1 MALYLSKPSY
11 PFKPIRSIPALA
23 KALRLDVVALTSA
36 ADSASR
42 NYRSVAPPPGSTR
55 QTFDALG
62 QLKNIHRRIKQVF
75 FTKVIFPDYLHGS
88 LKGCDYV
95 TNASRHTDKQILI
108 CEDVKKFFPSVT
120 ADRVEDVWCGFFGFA
135 PDVAQLLTKLTTK
148 DGVLPQGAIPSS
160 YLANLVLWRH
170 EPLLHAKLAERDITY
185 SRYVDDMAMS
195 SVKHLT
201 KETQTWVIAQVY
213 GMLRKVGLKAGR
225 EKHEIFSATEPMIAT
240 KLIVNRKPSLSSKK
254 RSQIR
259 AQVRQVEMMQSA
271 GGDQETVRELV
282 NKAAQRVGQ
291 LGRFHSTSAGHLK
304 KRVKAVRAALPMESH
319 SSTTYPVRHVAQPQ
333 SPVGELPPWE
343 LSDFS

>member
-1 MALYLSKPSY
+1 MALYLIKPSY

-36 ADSASR
+36 ADSASK

-95 TNASRHTDKQILI
+95 TNASLHTNKQILI

-120 ADRVEDVWCGFFGFA
+120 ADRVEDVWCGFFGFS
-135 PDVAQLLTKLTTK
+135 PEVAQLLTKLTTK

-160 YLANLVLWRH
+160 YLANLVLWRY
-170 EPLLHAKLAERDITY
+170 EPLVHAKLAERGITY

-195 SVKHLT
+195 SVNHLNR
-201 KETQTWVIAQVY
+201 ETQTWVIAQVY
-213 GMLRKVGLKAGR
+213 GMLRKVGLSAGR
-225 EKHEIFSATEPMIAT
+225 AKHEIFSATEPMIVT
-240 KLIVNRKPSLSSKK
+240 KLIVNKKPSLSLKK
-254 RSQIR
+254 RSQVR
-259 AQVRQVEMMQSA
+259 AQVRQVEWASSSGA
-271 GGDQETVRELV
+271 TPDTVRELA

-291 LGRFHSTSAGHLK
+291 LGRFHTTQAAHLK
-304 KRVKAVRAALPMESH
+304 ERVKAVRTALPMKSH
-319 SSTTYPVRHVAQPQ
+319 FAFTGPSSLVTPLQHQA
-333 SPVGELPPWE
+333 GDLAPWE
-343 LSDFS
+343 

>member
-23 KALRLDVVALTSA
+23 RALRLDVAALTSA
-36 ADSASR
+36 AECANN

-62 QLKNIHRRIKQVF
+62 PLKEIHRRIKTVF
-75 FTKVIFPDYLHGS
+75 FANVIFPDYLHGS

-95 TNASRHTDKQILI
+95 TNAALHTNKQILI

-135 PDVAQLLTKLTTK
+135 PVVAEILTKLTTK

-170 EPLLHAKLAERDITY
+170 EPLLHAKLADRGITY

-195 SVKHLT
+195 SVKHLN

-225 EKHEIFSATEPMIAT
+225 AKHEIFSATKPMIAT
-240 KLIVNRKPSLSSKK
+240 KLIVNRKPSVSPKK
-254 RSQIR
+254 RSQVR
-259 AQVRQVEMMQSA
+259 AQVSQVEMAQSSGA
-271 GGDQETVRELV
+271 NHEIIRELA

-291 LGRFHSTSAGHLK
+291 LGRFHSTQAAHLK
-304 KRVKAVRAALPMESH
+304 KRVKAVRAALPMESR
-319 SSTTYPVRHVAQPQ
+319 SAITCPSPHVVP
-333 SPVGELPPWE
+333 SPTPAGDLAPWE
-343 LSDFS
+343 

>member
-1 MALYLSKPSY
+1 MDLYLSKPSY

-23 KALRLDVVALTSA
+23 KALRLDVAALTSA
-36 ADSASR
+36 ADRANK

-75 FTKVIFPDYLHGS
+75 FAKVIFPDYLHGS

-95 TNASRHTDKQILI
+95 TNASLHTNKQILI

-120 ADRVEDVWCGFFGFA
+120 ADRIEDVWCGFFGFA

-160 YLANLVLWRH
+160 YLANLVLWRD
-170 EPLLHAKLAERDITY
+170 EPLLHAKLAEREITY

-225 EKHEIFSATEPMIAT
+225 GKHEIFSATEPMIAT

-254 RSQIR
+254 RSQVR
-259 AQVRQVEMMQSA
+259 AQVRQVEMAQSSGA
-271 GGDQETVRELV
+271 APETVRELA
-282 NKAAQRVGQ
+282 NNAAQRVGQ
-291 LGRFHSTSAGHLK
+291 LGRFHTTQAAHLK
-304 KRVKAVRAALPMESH
+304 ERVKAVRASLPMESRAA
-319 SSTTYPVRHVAQPQ
+319 TTGQSAQVTPLQ
-333 SPVGELPPWE
+333 GPAGDLAPWE
-343 LSDFS
+343 

>member
-1 MALYLSKPSY
+1 MDLYLSKPSY

-23 KALRLDVVALTSA
+23 KALRLDVAALTSA
-36 ADSASR
+36 ADSANK
-42 NYRSVAPPPGSTR
+42 NYRVVAPPPGSTR

-75 FTKVIFPDYLHGS
+75 FAKIIFPDYLHGS

-95 TNASRHTDKQILI
+95 TNASLHTNKQILI

-170 EPLLHAKLAERDITY
+170 EPLLHAKLAERGITY

-195 SVKHLT
+195 SETHLT
-201 KETQTWVIAQVY
+201 KETQRWVIAQVY

-225 EKHEIFSATEPMIAT
+225 GKHEIFSATEPMIAT

-259 AQVRQVEMMQSA
+259 AQVRQVEMTQSA
-271 GGDQETVRELV
+271 GADHETVRELA

-291 LGRFHSTSAGHLK
+291 LGRFHSTPAGHLK
-304 KRVKAVRAALPMESH
+304 ERIKAVRAALPMESR
-319 SSTTYPVRHVAQPQ
+319 SSTTYPIRHAAQPQ
-333 SPVGELPPWE
+333 SPAGELPPWE
-343 LSDFS
+343 LSDLA